1 MSVAADAPISHEH
14 AGTTYRFCCNGCRT
28 KFAADPEG
36 WLSGSARKPA
46 AEAPADAVYTCP
58 MHPEIEQIGPGD
70 CPLCGMA
77 LEPKEISA
85 DEGPSADYVEMRRR
99 SLVAAAWLV
108 LGLHAD
114 AQPLASPPAGAGP
127 PPASKDILSER
138 EWRQLESAAARGLDA
153 GPAMSAGH
161 P

>member
-1 MSVAADAPISHEH
+1 MEDTPHAAAGHTARNPAGSGHACCGGSAAAAGGHGHPATVTDPVCGMSVAADAPISHEH

-70 CPLCGMA
+70 LS
-77 LEPKEISA
+77 LE
-85 DEGPSADYVEMRRR
+85 G
-99 SLVAAAWLV
+99 
-108 LGLHAD
+108 
-114 AQPLASPPAGAGP
+114 QPFQ
-127 PPASKDILSER
+127 IE
-138 EWRQLESAAARGLDA
+138 LE
-153 GPAMSAGH
+153 
-161 P
+161 